1 MILKRTE
8 RQRQA
13 QEKFRTNNKEYLKQ
27 YERERYLKR
36 RDEQL
41 KKYHENKPIITRV
54 KKVSLKKE
62 ITKPKIIDFN
72 PRKRYSVFHISEIMR
87 KFPKHELNSK
97 IIAKFTESDF
107 KEFERLEQSVI

>member
-1 MILKRTE
+1 MNQYR
-8 RQRQA
+8 
-13 QEKFRTNNKEYLKQ
+13 KEYFKIYYKKHKKNPEPIL
-27 YERERYLKR
+27 E
-36 RDEQL
+36 EQ
-41 KKYHENKPIITRV
+41 
-54 KKVSLKKE
+54 
-62 ITKPKIIDFN
+62 PKIIDFN